1 MRIIKFFNH
10 QILLLLFLIGVQYVF
25 ELMQIASK
33 IDSIKQLIKAPKTK
47 KVQSYK
53 IIGAIRNNGKRIRLR
68 VVRCR
73 SRMALMSFLLYKK
86 YTDTVFKVK
95 TKYLY
100 K

>member
-1 MRIIKFFNH
+1 MHSLSIRRLVRYFKNVIKNGS
-10 QILLLLFLIGVQYVF
+10 L
-25 ELMQIASK
+25 
-33 IDSIKQLIKAPKTK
+33 KQFRKTSKTK
-47 KVQSYK
+47 KEQSCK